1 MIYNYLHFS
10 DGESKAQKLS
20 GFPKVVYS
28 KWQRQVKMTGL
39 TLAMYTLY
47 PSLLHAKSLQS
58 CPPLCNPMDCSP
70 PGSSV
75 HGILQ
80 ARILEWAAI
89 PSSRGSSQPRDLS
102 HVSYCSCI
110 AGNFLPLSHQ
120 GSLIWPYW
128 HPVLAL
134 PVSRTARNKCLLF
147 MSQPTC
153 SVFLQHPNGQKELG
167 CEIFTPRI
175 LEFIER
181 L

>member
-1 MIYNYLHFS
+1 MQCMNV
-10 DGESKAQKLS
+10 ES
-20 GFPKVVYS
+20 F
-28 KWQRQVKMTGL
+28 
-39 TLAMYTLY
+39 
-47 PSLLHAKSLQS
+47 QS
-58 CPPLCNPMDCSP
+58 CPTLCDPMDCSP
-70 PGSSV
+70 LGSSV

-80 ARILEWAAI
+80 ARILEWAAV

-110 AGNFLPLSHQ
+110 AGNFFTTEPPGKPHLT
-120 GSLIWPYW
+120 I

-147 MSQPTC
+147 MSHPTC